1 MFSVGVDGLTS
12 FITVEPYSSKV
23 KGRQGN
29 SAEDSVGEG
38 SGTGGKGKNKPHKPF
53 SEMSVEER
61 VRMCCTNW
69 NSAKGCDKSA
79 GKCRYKHWCTAIE
92 ASTNRVCWSRDHN
105 MKSHK

>member
-38 SGTGGKGKNKPHKPF
+38 SGTSGGKGKGKPHKPY
-53 SEMSVEER
+53 SEMSVEE
-61 VRMCCTNW
+61 
-69 NSAKGCDKSA
+69 
-79 GKCRYKHWCTAIE
+79 
-92 ASTNRVCWSRDHN
+92 
-105 MKSHK
+105 